1 MEGRTAVHLAV
12 AQQNE
17 PAVKALLLND
27 KCDLSVQDN
36 VKRSSLHWAAV
47 LGLIHFYI
55 NPNFDPWW
63 HFSPTK
69 GAKLLQ
75 HTLLCI
81 LKLVT
86 NITHQLSLKNAS
98 LPPGGLLP
106 YMGHIDMCGP
116 KG

>member
-36 VKRSSLHWAAV
+36 VKRSPLHWAAV
-47 LGLIHFYI
+47 LGLIYFYI
-55 NPNFDPWW
+55 NPNFSPWW
-63 HFSPTK
+63 HFSPAK

-86 NITHQLSLKNAS
+86 K
-98 LPPGGLLP
+98 
-106 YMGHIDMCGP
+106 
-116 KG
+116 